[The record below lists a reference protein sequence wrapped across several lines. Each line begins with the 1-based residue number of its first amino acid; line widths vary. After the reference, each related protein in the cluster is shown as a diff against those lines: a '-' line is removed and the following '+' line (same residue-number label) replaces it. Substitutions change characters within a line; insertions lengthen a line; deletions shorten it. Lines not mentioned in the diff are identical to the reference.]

1 MIRIITLLVALASLL
16 FVAIGVRWLVDPAGA
31 APELGLSLSQGLG
44 LSTQI
49 GDISSF
55 FLTLGLC
62 IAIALVSKQG
72 IWYYPAIMLLVF
84 AVLGRLA
91 AWSVHGA
98 ALAVPQI
105 AVEVL
110 VALLLWYASKRLVR
124 VP

>member
-84 AVLGRLA
+84 TALGRLA

-110 VALLLWYASKRLVR
+110 VALLLWYASKRLVQA
-124 VP
+124 P

>member
-72 IWYYPAIMLLVF
+72 IWY
-84 AVLGRLA
+84 
-91 AWSVHGA
+91 
-98 ALAVPQI
+98 
-105 AVEVL
+105 
-110 VALLLWYASKRLVR
+110 
-124 VP
+124 

>member
-1 MIRIITLLVALASLL
+1 MIRLITLLVALASLL
-16 FVAIGVRWLVDPAGA
+16 FIAIGVRWLVDPAGA

-62 IAIALVSKQG
+62 IAIALVSKQR
-72 IWYYPAIMLLVF
+72 IWYYPAIMLLVL
-84 AVLGRLA
+84 AALGRLA
-91 AWSVHGA
+91 AWSMHGA

-110 VALLLWYASKRLVR
+110 VALLLWYASKRLGR
-124 VP
+124 AP

>member
-16 FVAIGVRWLVDPAGA
+16 FIAIGVRWLVDPAGA

-62 IAIALVSKQG
+62 IAIALVSKQR
-72 IWYYPAIMLLVF
+72 IWYYPAIMLLVL
-84 AVLGRLA
+84 AALGRLA
-91 AWSVHGA
+91 AWSMHGA

-110 VALLLWYASKRLVR
+110 VALLLWYASKRLGR
-124 VP
+124 AS

>member
-16 FVAIGVRWLVDPAGA
+16 FIAIGVRWLVDPAGA

-62 IAIALVSKQG
+62 IAIALVSKQR
-72 IWYYPAIMLLVF
+72 IWYYPAIMLLVL
-84 AVLGRLA
+84 AALGRLV
-91 AWSVHGA
+91 AWSMHGA

-110 VALLLWYASKRLVR
+110 VALLLWYASKRLGR
-124 VP
+124 AP

>member
-84 AVLGRLA
+84 VARGRLA

>member
-16 FVAIGVRWLVDPAGA
+16 FIAIGVRWLVDPAGA

-62 IAIALVSKQG
+62 IAIALVSKQR
-72 IWYYPAIMLLVF
+72 IWYYPAIMLLVL
-84 AVLGRLA
+84 AALGRLA
-91 AWSVHGA
+91 AWSMHGA

-105 AVEVL
+105 TVEVL
-110 VALLLWYASKRLVR
+110 VALLLWYASKRLGR
-124 VP
+124 AP

>member
-1 MIRIITLLVALASLL
+1 MIKIITLLVALASML
-16 FVAIGVRWLVDPAGA
+16 FIAIGVRWLVDPAGA

-62 IAIALVSKQG
+62 IAIALVSKQR
-72 IWYYPAIMLLVF
+72 IWYYPAIMLLALAAF
-84 AVLGRLA
+84 GRLA

-110 VALLLWYASKRLVR
+110 VALLLWYASKRLGR
-124 VP
+124 AP

>member
-16 FVAIGVRWLVDPAGA
+16 FIAIGVRWLVDPAGA

-62 IAIALVSKQG
+62 IAIALVSKQD
-72 IWYYPAIMLLVF
+72 IWYYPAIMLL
-84 AVLGRLA
+84 ALA
-91 AWSVHGA
+91 AFGRVVAWSMHGA

-110 VALLLWYASKRLVR
+110 VALLLWYASKRLGR
-124 VP
+124 AS

>member
-1 MIRIITLLVALASLL
+1 MIRIITLLVALASFL
-16 FVAIGVRWLVDPAGA
+16 FIAIGVRWLVDPAGA

-62 IAIALVSKQG
+62 IATALVSKQR
-72 IWYYPAIMLLVF
+72 IWYYPAIMLLVL
-84 AVLGRLA
+84 AALGRLA
-91 AWSVHGA
+91 AWSMHGA

-110 VALLLWYASKRLVR
+110 VALLLWYASKRLGR
-124 VP
+124 AS

>member
-16 FVAIGVRWLVDPAGA
+16 FIAIGVRWLVDPAGA

-72 IWYYPAIMLLVF
+72 IWYYPAIMLLF
-84 AVLGRLA
+84 AALGRLA

-110 VALLLWYASKRLVR
+110 VALLLWYASKRLVQA
-124 VP
+124 P

>member
-16 FVAIGVRWLVDPAGA
+16 FIAIGVRWLVDPAGA

-62 IAIALVSKQG
+62 IAIALVIKQR
-72 IWYYPAIMLLVF
+72 IWYYPAIMLLVL
-84 AVLGRLA
+84 AALGRLA
-91 AWSVHGA
+91 AWSMHGA

-110 VALLLWYASKRLVR
+110 VALLLWYASKRLGR
-124 VP
+124 AS

>member
-16 FVAIGVRWLVDPAGA
+16 FIAIGVRWLVDPAGA

-62 IAIALVSKQG
+62 IAIALVSKQR
-72 IWYYPAIMLLVF
+72 IWYYPAIMLLVL
-84 AVLGRLA
+84 AALGRLA
-91 AWSVHGA
+91 AWSMHGA

-110 VALLLWYASKRLVR
+110 VALLLWYASKRLGR
-124 VP
+124 AP

>member
-16 FVAIGVRWLVDPAGA
+16 FIAIGVRWLVDPAGA

-62 IAIALVSKQG
+62 IAIALVSKQR
-72 IWYYPAIMLLVF
+72 IWYYPAIMLLVLT
-84 AVLGRLA
+84 ALGRLA
-91 AWSVHGA
+91 AWSMHGA

-110 VALLLWYASKRLVR
+110 VALLLWYASKRLGR
-124 VP
+124 AP

>member
-16 FVAIGVRWLVDPAGA
+16 FIAIGVRWLVDPAGA

-62 IAIALVSKQG
+62 IAIALVSKKR
-72 IWYYPAIMLLVF
+72 IWYYPAIMLLVL
-84 AVLGRLA
+84 AALGRLV
-91 AWSVHGA
+91 AWSMHGA

-110 VALLLWYASKRLVR
+110 VALLLWYASKRLGR
-124 VP
+124 AP

>member
-16 FVAIGVRWLVDPAGA
+16 FIAIGVRWLVDPAGA

-62 IAIALVSKQG
+62 IAIALVSKQR
-72 IWYYPAIMLLVF
+72 IWYYPAIMLLVL
-84 AVLGRLA
+84 AALGSLA
-91 AWSVHGA
+91 AWSMHGA

-110 VALLLWYASKRLVR
+110 VALLLWYASKRLGR
-124 VP
+124 AP

>member
-16 FVAIGVRWLVDPAGA
+16 FIAIGVRWLVDPAGA

-72 IWYYPAIMLLVF
+72 IWYYPAIMLLVL
-84 AVLGRLA
+84 AALGRLA
-91 AWSVHGA
+91 AWSMHGA

-110 VALLLWYASKRLVR
+110 VALLLWYASKRLGR
-124 VP
+124 AP

>member
-16 FVAIGVRWLVDPAGA
+16 FIAIGVRWLVDPAGA

-84 AVLGRLA
+84 AALGRLA
-91 AWSVHGA
+91 TWSVHGA

>member
-16 FVAIGVRWLVDPAGA
+16 FIAIGVRWLVDPAGA

-62 IAIALVSKQG
+62 IATALVSKQR
-72 IWYYPAIMLLVF
+72 IWYYPAIMLLVL
-84 AVLGRLA
+84 AALGRLA
-91 AWSVHGA
+91 AWSMHGA

-110 VALLLWYASKRLVR
+110 VALLLWYASKRLGR
-124 VP
+124 AP

>member
-16 FVAIGVRWLVDPAGA
+16 FIAIGVRWLVDPAGA
-31 APELGLSLSQGLG
+31 APELGLSLSQDLG

-62 IAIALVSKQG
+62 IAIALVSKQR
-72 IWYYPAIMLLVF
+72 IWYYPAIMLLVL
-84 AVLGRLA
+84 AALGRLA
-91 AWSVHGA
+91 AWSMHGA

-110 VALLLWYASKRLVR
+110 VALLLWYASKRLGR
-124 VP
+124 AS

>member
-16 FVAIGVRWLVDPAGA
+16 FIAIGVRWLVDPAGA

-72 IWYYPAIMLLVF
+72 IWYYPAIMLLVL
-84 AVLGRLA
+84 AALGRLA
-91 AWSVHGA
+91 AWSMHGA

-110 VALLLWYASKRLVR
+110 VALLLWYASKRLGR
-124 VP
+124 AS

>member
-16 FVAIGVRWLVDPAGA
+16 FIAIGVRRLVDPAGA

-62 IAIALVSKQG
+62 IAIALVSKQR
-72 IWYYPAIMLLVF
+72 IWYYPAIMLLVL
-84 AVLGRLA
+84 AALGRLA
-91 AWSVHGA
+91 AWSMHGA

-110 VALLLWYASKRLVR
+110 VALLLWYASKRLGR
-124 VP
+124 AP